1 MTLEDVVLAMGLV
14 QRCANVMACAAAKN
28 VVVILIKLQ
37 SIHLKDDE
45 RGSNTIFK
53 KLQPKI
59 RFRLCRTGA
68 KTYMLAIL
76 ICQNTMHAIYSRV
89 LTFDSSHEVTAEEIH
104 KLFVGLIN
112 VLVSFGFYLPIN
124 LRTMNEIKKLLK
136 NIEKIK
142 QVGHA
147 I

>member
-59 RFRLCRTGA
+59 RFRLHVGDPNLLEYYAC
-68 KTYMLAIL
+68 Y
-76 ICQNTMHAIYSRV
+76 
-89 LTFDSSHEVTAEEIH
+89 
-104 KLFVGLIN
+104 LFSCAYV
-112 VLVSFGFYLPIN
+112 
-124 LRTMNEIKKLLK
+124 
-136 NIEKIK
+136 
-142 QVGHA
+142 
-147 I
+147 